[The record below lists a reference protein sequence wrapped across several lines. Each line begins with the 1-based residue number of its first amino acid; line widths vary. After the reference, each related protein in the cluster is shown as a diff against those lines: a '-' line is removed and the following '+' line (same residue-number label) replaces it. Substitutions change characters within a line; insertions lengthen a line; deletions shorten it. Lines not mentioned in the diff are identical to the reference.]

1 MQRFYD
7 MSSKVPGLPL
17 PGRSAKAGGPENNT
31 AYEPYRNKD
40 GHISDAPYTQ
50 PQYVT
55 ANGRGRKTDSRGS
68 KIVRFISCL
77 LAIVLAAGIVAMA
90 VHIVLILE
98 STATSRLMWPYG
110 MMLKAWPPGGMLAVS
125 TYLMLA
131 AGSMAFAVNV
141 VLLMLLC
148 IRVSVLLLYSVSHAS
163 LITLLERRQWKFG
176 VR

>member
-17 PGRSAKAGGPENNT
+17 PGRSAKAGAPENT

-40 GHISDAPYTQ
+40 GHISEPPYSQ
-50 PQYVT
+50 AQYIT
-55 ANGRGRKTDSRGS
+55 TNGRGRKTDSRGS

-90 VHIVLILE
+90 VRIVLILE

-131 AGSMAFAVNV
+131 AGSMALAVNI

-148 IRVSVLLLYSVSHAS
+148 IRVSVLFTIPHR
-163 LITLLERRQWKFG
+163 TLR
-176 VR
+176 

>member
-17 PGRSAKAGGPENNT
+17 PGRSAKTGGPENTT
-31 AYEPYRNKD
+31 AYEPYRNRD
-40 GHISDAPYTQ
+40 GHISDPAYTQ

-55 ANGRGRKTDSRGS
+55 THSRSRKTNSRGS
-68 KIVRFISCL
+68 KIVRFISCFL
-77 LAIVLAAGIVAMA
+77 EIVLAAAIVGMA
-90 VHIVLILE
+90 VRIILILE

-131 AGSMAFAVNV
+131 AGSMALVINMI
-141 VLLMLLC
+141 LMMLLC
-148 IRVSVLLLYSVSHAS
+148 IRVSALSLYPVSQGS
-163 LITLLERRQWKFG
+163 LICS
-176 VR
+176 